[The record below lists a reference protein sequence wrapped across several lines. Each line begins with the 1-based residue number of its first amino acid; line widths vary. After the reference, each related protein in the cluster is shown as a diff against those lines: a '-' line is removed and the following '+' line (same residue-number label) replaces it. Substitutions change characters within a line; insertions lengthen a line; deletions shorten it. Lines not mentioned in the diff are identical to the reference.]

1 VGKISNALNKYTRE
15 RSETQTKLAPLP
27 RVALTPADSDALV
40 NYDRFTGHLLQ
51 QVRLAEE
58 IDSPTVERLRKDG
71 TIERLLENEFI
82 YPGGKLT
89 PRGFEEAD
97 RLERQGVAVRRRPE
111 PPPAA
116 PRPSIPAALTP
127 PEAINDE
134 EDFIAAYEPSVVQ
147 PVEAPSAVKPNS
159 IVASKPAPP
168 LQPIRKGAEPEPR
181 AASPATGV
189 SQAHLPRVKQAP
201 DAGRIDPSL
210 VALNAPQSYE
220 AEQFKILRSNLLY
233 PVMGEPPR
241 SILVTST
248 APGEGKTFSASNL
261 AISIALNINKHV
273 LLIDADL
280 RRPQLHQRFGFDD
293 GPGLSNYLTD
303 GTDLPSLLLK
313 TSVDKLTLL
322 PGGPPPRNPSELISS
337 ERMINLIAEV
347 SARYTDRLIVI
358 DAPPPGLAAETS
370 VLARQVDGI
379 LIVVRRGKTQ
389 RENLVDLIQ
398 CVGEK
403 KILGSIVNYM
413 ETTRSRYYGYKYGGK
428 KVRS

>member
-1 VGKISNALNKYTRE
+1 
-15 RSETQTKLAPLP
+15 
-27 RVALTPADSDALV
+27 
-40 NYDRFTGHLLQ
+40 
-51 QVRLAEE
+51 
-58 IDSPTVERLRKDG
+58 
-71 TIERLLENEFI
+71 
-82 YPGGKLT
+82 
-89 PRGFEEAD
+89 
-97 RLERQGVAVRRRPE
+97 
-111 PPPAA
+111 
-116 PRPSIPAALTP
+116 
-127 PEAINDE
+127 
-134 EDFIAAYEPSVVQ
+134 
-147 PVEAPSAVKPNS
+147 
-159 IVASKPAPP
+159 
-168 LQPIRKGAEPEPR
+168 
-181 AASPATGV
+181 
-189 SQAHLPRVKQAP
+189 
-201 DAGRIDPSL
+201 
-210 VALNAPQSYE
+210 
-220 AEQFKILRSNLLY
+220 
-233 PVMGEPPR
+233 MGEPPR

-389 RENLVDLIQ
+389 REDLVDLIQ

-413 ETTRSRYYGYKYGGK
+413 ETTRSRYYGYKYGGQ
-428 KVRS
+428 KVGVESGELRVTGKSVPVKLDRKTAYVAEIS